1 MDSVIGSALIGGG
14 TSFLGG
20 LFGKSSAKKE
30 AKRQRE
36 WEERMSNTAHQREV
50 ADLMAAG
57 LNPIL
62 SATGGS
68 GASTPSTPVT
78 QYEDPVEKGISGAK
92 AMAALKAQI
101 SNTEMDTRLKEE
113 SGNNAIAQNQLLAN
127 QNYVQLATQDAQIA
141 SSKAAASAALDNAR
155 RAKVDADNAETF
167 GSIPNWIGNAKGI
180 SSLVNDVS
188 GYLSGPFK
196 KALSLGGKK

>member
-1 MDSVIGSALIGGG
+1 MDPVTGAALIGGA

-50 ADLMAAG
+50 ADLTAAG

-78 QYEDPVEKGISGAK
+78 QYENPIEKGLSSALQAAMAK
-92 AMAALKAQI
+92 ANLENVKADTDQKIAAATK
-101 SNTEMDTRLKEE
+101 SNAETTLV
-113 SGNNAIAQNQLLAN
+113 NN
-127 QNYVQLATQDAQIA
+127 QNTQLYDMTP
-141 SSKAAASAALDNAR
+141 SLVSSAADAAR
-155 RAKVDADNAETF
+155 RAKVEADNAELF
-167 GSIPNWIGNAKGI
+167 GSVPGWIGNAQGI
-180 SSLVNDVS
+180 ANL
-188 GYLSGPFK
+188 LSGPFK